1 MVASNVKQVLDDEGK
16 MLGQLAPGVSGFA
29 AKPTGDAEA
38 DKLNADNLKS
48 WKQDLDE
55 YRNVNTKLASL
66 DKDAFNE
73 AMKAEIGLLESLSKY
88 ISGTSAAAAYW
99 RDKFGRDIEL
109 SKRLLKLNK

>member
-29 AKPTGDAEA
+29 AKPTGDAET

-48 WKQDLDE
+48 WEQDLSG
-55 YRNVNTKLASL
+55 YRNINTKLASL
-66 DKDAFNE
+66 DMDAFNE

-88 ISGTSAAAAYW
+88 ISGTNAAPEYW